1 MTQIDL
7 GIIVLYLVSM
17 LGIGLYYRRFADRG
31 LENFFLAGRKVP
43 GWLNGV
49 SYAAAMVS
57 ADSATAYG
65 GLAVVTGVFVCWWY
79 LSRFGTTFSC
89 A

>member
-1 MTQIDL
+1 MKQIDL
-7 GIIVLYLVSM
+7 GIIILYLFSM

-49 SYAAAMVS
+49 
-57 ADSATAYG
+57 
-65 GLAVVTGVFVCWWY
+65 
-79 LSRFGTTFSC
+79 RFRQWKG
-89 A
+89 